1 MIIHLVHGK
10 GLASLDSIEN
20 IKGLIKKIN
29 QEKPARFNLILPFYF
44 YALQSRTARS
54 FKDAPSC
61 WDHHGW

>member
-29 QEKPARFNLILPFYF
+29 QEKSARLNLILPFLF
-44 YALQSRTARS
+44 LCPPIAN
-54 FKDAPSC
+54 C
-61 WDHHGW
+61 

>member
-1 MIIHLVHGK
+1 MVINLLDGK
-10 GLASLDSIEN
+10 GLASLDLIEN
-20 IKGLIKKIN
+20 SKKVNKNIN
-29 QEKPARFNLILPFYF
+29 QEKLARFNLILPFYF

>member
-1 MIIHLVHGK
+1 MIIRLVDGK

-20 IKGLIKKIN
+20 SKRVNKKIN

-61 WDHHGW
+61 WYHHGW